1 MIEKIKDY
9 NQALDA
15 IENIDS
21 EITELL
27 KQNDKYSDIMNLMQ
41 KRLVFISELLRL
53 KDNKEASEEI
63 KHRIKKIFDSAQSLQ
78 EKVKDKRDKIKKR
91 LEKNKKLE
99 MKNKNLK
106 Y

>member
-1 MIEKIKDY
+1 MDNDRKIKDY

-41 KRLVFISELLRL
+41 KDLYLFLSFYVL
-53 KDNKEASEEI
+53 KII
-63 KHRIKKIFDSAQSLQ
+63 KSK
-78 EKVKDKRDKIKKR
+78 
-91 LEKNKKLE
+91 
-99 MKNKNLK
+99 
-106 Y
+106 